1 MTVGV
6 INAVPSG
13 WACSACRSGLPTFSP
28 HIVISTNA
36 FSSYHNDGWK
46 RTMVDKKKRIYR
58 APRARSVLI
67 NGRSA
72 CEEPPLRHLLR
83 WAVELQWQRCF
94 FFLLSSHFIHL
105 LPILPS
111 LTGCVLPYCVRK
123 EGDPASLPRMVTPPQ
138 LVTSK
143 RGHCSFCAPLLLNS
157 PKEKLFAWEMI
168 TLMSF
173 YIIGWILGDSG
184 TVAVFV
190 YWIQKE
196 KNALLY

>member
-1 MTVGV
+1 MRCLQDELVQLVGV
-6 INAVPSG
+6 V
-13 WACSACRSGLPTFSP
+13 CP
-28 HIVISTNA
+28 HLALTLEIVLMLFQAIIMTGGN
-36 FSSYHNDGWK
+36 GRWW
-46 RTMVDKKKRIYR
+46 TKKKIIYR

-111 LTGCVLPYCVRK
+111 LSGCVLPYCVRK

-157 PKEKLFAWEMI
+157 PKEKLFA
-168 TLMSF
+168 
-173 YIIGWILGDSG
+173 
-184 TVAVFV
+184 
-190 YWIQKE
+190 
-196 KNALLY
+196 